1 MKMASL
7 IFSVALWGLAAL
19 SLEAQTAVRPVPP
32 IPPLAVPDPTTPA
45 PSSFHDTRYGVGFQ
59 TPAGW
64 TLTRRD
70 SEVSTFVNDAHP
82 LSSSTR
88 MRAVATIAFNPHPTS
103 TFSGALFY
111 FSVTPRSNEHDC
123 SQQASATASHII
135 APRQIGGLTF
145 TRGYDEHGKIC
156 TEARDEIY
164 TALRSNTCYRFDL
177 VINTFCGGDVSGVRE
192 ISQQELDAVRHR
204 LDSILSTVH
213 FDAKQ

>member
-1 MKMASL
+1 MIKPSL
-7 IFSVALWGLAAL
+7 IALVALTGLSAAL
-19 SLEAQTAVRPVPP
+19 LPAQNAAVRPVPP
-32 IPPLAVPDPTTPA
+32 IPPLSAPDPATPA
-45 PSSFHDTRYGVGFQ
+45 PTTFHDSRYGVSFQ
-59 TPAGW
+59 TPVGW
-64 TLTRRD
+64 TVTRHD

-111 FSVTPRSNEHDC
+111 FSVTPRSSDQGCH
-123 SQQASATASHII
+123 QQASDTAAHITSTKDV
-135 APRQIGGLTF
+135 GGVSF

-164 TALRSNTCYRFDL
+164 TALRNNTCYRFDL

-192 ISQQELDAVRHR
+192 ISNQELDAVRNR
-204 LDSILSTVH
+204 LESILSTVH
-213 FDAKQ
+213 FDTK